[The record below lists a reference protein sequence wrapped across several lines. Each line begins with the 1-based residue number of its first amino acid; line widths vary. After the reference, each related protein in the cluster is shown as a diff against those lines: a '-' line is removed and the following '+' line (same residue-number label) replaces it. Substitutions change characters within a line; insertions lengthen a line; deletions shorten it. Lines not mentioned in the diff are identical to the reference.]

1 MTSGTAQ
8 PPSRSLA
15 LTAEQCA
22 VVEAPGDAHLTVLAV
37 AGSGKTTTMVHRLA
51 ELAAR
56 GVAPATMRAVMFNKA
71 AQRAFESR
79 LAARLAGTGVD
90 ARALRVQ
97 TWHALAYGIVRHLEK
112 TGAVERMPLATEE
125 GRILRAVAECV
136 REEFA
141 ERAERPAEDDGR
153 DPERCLA
160 AIREWKSMLVAPA
173 RAGHA
178 DDDFLVSV
186 YARFERLR
194 ARERFR
200 TFDDL
205 VRDAV
210 AALEA
215 DPARLGLADRFE
227 HLVVDEFQ
235 DCDHAQFRLLELLAG
250 TRARVTVVGDDDQT
264 IHEWRGARSA
274 FIRGGFAARFTAH
287 PHRAFALT
295 TSFRFGPAL
304 AAAAERAIAP
314 AEGRVAKPIVA
325 ADPAQDSRLVVIS
338 ASEAAAP
345 RASSRGGADTTAH
358 AAPGALDPLVERL
371 ETLLARGTPAS
382 DIVVLGRSWAQLLA
396 FEWRLLA
403 AGVPFA
409 MDEHAAFARDP
420 SLGLLLAYLVAART
434 FRHPLDEAL
443 AANAARI
450 LNRPF
455 RGLSRKGIDMILKDG
470 VREGLT
476 LADIATDDDLQRL
489 AGFHGGARGE
499 LKALGATLLKAM
511 RRGQQEG
518 GAASAIRLVRAEVDL
533 REALAAHRSPASVA
547 ECLRAYEVLED
558 YARADG
564 CALDALEARLAAV
577 DTTQGRAPA
586 DCVRVTTIH
595 RVKGLEW
602 DFVLIPEC
610 DEGWMPLAGDE
621 SSPCFDTKD
630 PSRTLDRSPAIESER
645 RLFYVAITRART
657 ACFVGAGDEAA
668 RSRFLR
674 DALGGAGPAT
684 GADRA
689 R

>member
-1 MTSGTAQ
+1 MTAVTAQ
-8 PPSRSLA
+8 SSSRSPSRSLA
-15 LTAEQCA
+15 LTAEQRA
-22 VVEAPGDAHLTVLAV
+22 VVDAPDDAHLTVLAV

-51 ELAAR
+51 ELARR

-79 LAARLAGTGVD
+79 LAALLAEAGAD
-90 ARALRVQ
+90 PRALRVQ
-97 TWHALAYGIVRHLEK
+97 TWHALAFGIVRHLEE

-125 GRILRAVAECV
+125 GRLLRAVAECV

-178 DDDFLVSV
+178 SDDFLVSV

-210 AALEA
+210 EALEA
-215 DPARLGLADRFE
+215 DPARRGLADRFE

-235 DCDHAQFRLLELLAG
+235 DCDHGQFRLLELLAG

-295 TSFRFGPAL
+295 TTFRFGPLL

-325 ADPAQDSRLVVIS
+325 ADPAQESRLVAIT
-338 ASEAAAP
+338 ASEAP
-345 RASSRGGADTTAH
+345 SSAKAGARPH

-371 ETLLARGTPAS
+371 ETLLARGTPAG

-403 AGVPFA
+403 ARVPFA

-420 SLGLLLAYLVAART
+420 SLGLLLGYLTAART

-443 AANAARI
+443 AANAARL

-470 VREGLT
+470 VREGLS
-476 LADIATDDDLQRL
+476 LSDIATDDDLQRL

-499 LKALGATLLKAM
+499 LKALGSTLLKAM
-511 RRGQQEG
+511 RRGQSEG

-558 YARADG
+558 FARADG
-564 CALDALEARLAAV
+564 CALDRLESRLAAV

-586 DCVRVTTIH
+586 HSVRVTTIH

-602 DFVLIPEC
+602 DFVFIPEC

-621 SSPCFDTKD
+621 ESPCFDTKD

-645 RLFYVAITRART
+645 RLFHVAITRART
-657 ACFVGAGDEAA
+657 ACIVGAGDEAA

-674 DALGGAGPAT
+674 DAIGGGGANA
-684 GADRA
+684 GAS
-689 R
+689 